1 MASII
6 TLDETFYE
14 ASNRRLSNIS
24 QLRLMNVLQDLSDN
38 VKFLNIFRSYSLNES
53 VIADIVFYD
62 LYSVDNDDWWDN
74 ISYKFYGNPNLWWLV
89 AIMNNT
95 VNPFEELEEGTE
107 IKILRK
113 QYLYT
118 VLSDMENI
126 SDL

>member
-53 VIADIVFYD
+53 ATADIVFYD